1 MEFIMETNLVI
12 DTMLNHRSVRKYK
25 QDQPSEEVVKSI
37 VRAAQ
42 QAPFASQAYS
52 FLLKRKGKLP
62 FGAPLLFTIC
72 MDIHKVELFMERRG
86 WKRVANDL
94 GMLFFAMQDATLAA
108 QNLVTAGESMG
119 LGSCFLGNTP
129 YRAERV
135 KKEYH
140 LPDKVFPLVQLTM
153 GYPDE
158 EFPPR
163 PRFPMEFTLF
173 EDEYMISDEMLTDAM
188 KAMDDGYLAQGYY
201 KKQKAKIRLED
212 GREETFDYDNYSWTE
227 HISRKWGQWMIDPQ
241 DLLSQLKK
249 CGLEW

>member
-25 QDQPSEEVVKSI
+25 PDQPSEEVVISI

-129 YRAERV
+129 YRAEKV

-140 LPDKVFPLVQLTM
+140 LPEKVFPLVQLTM